1 MCTREPGTPRR
12 SARGWAALLA
22 TVVLLSAP
30 AACGGDAGTSDGTS
44 DAGAPDGAEQDE
56 DSRAGGSRT
65 LVQPLTGEPVEGELP
80 SHPVLAVKIDNTVSS
95 RPQIGLGSADV
106 VTEELVEGGL
116 TRLVAMYHTDVPDL
130 VGPVRSTRASDIGIV
145 RPVDAALV
153 ASGGA
158 PVTVRRLEDEGVAVY
173 TEGDPGFTRAADRSI
188 PYNVMVELPELANEI
203 DEVDETDLPAPYL
216 PFGDPVPGGRKATAF
231 DVRFSAGQTTSWR
244 LEDGAYVRVDSAAD
258 PGDDFAAD
266 NVLALDVRIGD
277 AGYKDPAGNPVPETI
292 YVGGGDAMVFHAGT
306 VVEGTWSK
314 SSLDAPLHLGSRAGP
329 LTVPPGNTWVEL
341 VPVDDGDVRIR
352 R

>member
-1 MCTREPGTPRR
+1 M
-12 SARGWAALLA
+12 ALLA
-22 TVVLLSAP
+22 TAVLLTVP
-30 AACGGDAGTSDGTS
+30 AACGGDAGTSDGT
-44 DAGAPDGAEQDE
+44 PDGAEQDE
-56 DSRAGGSRT
+56 DSRGGGSLT
-65 LVQPLTGEPVEGELP
+65 QTQPLTGEPVDGELP
-80 SHPVLAVKIDNTVSS
+80 AHPVLAVKIDNTVSS
-95 RPQIGLGSADV
+95 RPQIGLGSADI

-188 PYNVMVELPELANEI
+188 PYNVMVELPELTDEMAEI
-203 DEVDETDLPAPYL
+203 AELDETEPPAPYL

-231 DVRFSAGQTTSWR
+231 DVRFSAGHTTSWR
-244 LEDGAYVRVDSAAD
+244 LEDGAYVRADSAAE
-258 PGDDFAAD
+258 PGDDFVAD
-266 NVLALDVRIGD
+266 TVLALDVRIGD

-292 YVGGGDAMVFHAGT
+292 YEGGGDAMVFHAGT

-314 SSLDAPLHLGSRAGP
+314 SSLGAPLQLESRAGP
-329 LTVPPGNTWVEL
+329 LTVPPGNTWIEL
-341 VPVDDGDVRIR
+341 VPVDDGGVRINR
-352 R
+352 